1 MISKKITQTSGNK
14 ITGSFTPMAMYGEL
28 MQEFEIDLNLRMA
41 IHEIKFD
48 DPITLQEFKNDIM
61 TGYRFYVV
69 VIKGG
74 IKLSFLEMGDNYMA
88 VYLVDGDEVNVAP
101 IYADYKFIKRPDRD
115 KLVELFQSI
124 PEEY

>member
-14 ITGSFTPMAMYGEL
+14 ITGSFTPMAMSGEL

-48 DPITLQEFKNDIM
+48 DPITLQEFTNDIM

-74 IKLSFLEMGDNYMA
+74 IKL
-88 VYLVDGDEVNVAP
+88 
-101 IYADYKFIKRPDRD
+101 
-115 KLVELFQSI
+115 
-124 PEEY
+124 